1 MPWAGAPAPHEM
13 IEVVAA
19 LAPVFLVIVLG
30 HGLARATWFPEAFW
44 RSAETL
50 TYYVLLPA
58 LLLTRLA
65 AVEAAAL
72 DWAPMAAALVL
83 AVLAVAGALVALK
96 PWLGL
101 EDAAFTSVHQGA
113 IRVNVYV
120 GLTAA
125 AALYGAAGLTLA
137 AIAIAAIIP
146 LANVVS
152 VAVLSRYGD
161 ATGRR
166 GLGRRLALNPIL
178 LACAL
183 GILLNWLDLGTPAGI
198 APALDILAAAALPL
212 GLLTVGAGLDPK
224 AARHAG
230 RAVIVAATAKLIAMP
245 LIAALACR
253 LLAVEGAMAGTAILF
268 AALPVSVSSY
278 VLSRQLGGDATLMAN
293 VITIETVLA
302 AATLP
307 VIVVVFA

>member
-1 MPWAGAPAPHEM
+1 M

-30 HGLARATWFPEAFW
+30 HGLARGAWFPEAFW

-50 TYYVLLPA
+50 TYTLLLPA
-58 LLLTRLA
+58 LLLSRLA
-65 AVEAAAL
+65 GVEAAAL

-83 AVLAVAGALVALK
+83 AVLAVAGALIALK

-101 EDAAFTSVHQGA
+101 DDAAFTSVHQGA

-125 AALYGAAGLTLA
+125 AALYGPAGLTLA

-146 LANVVS
+146 LSNVLS
-152 VAVLSRYGD
+152 VAVLSRYGE

-166 GLGRRLALNPIL
+166 PLGLRLAFNPII

-183 GILLNWLDLGTPAGI
+183 GILLNWLDLGMPAGI
-198 APALDILAAAALPL
+198 GPALDILAAAALPL

-224 AARHAG
+224 
-230 RAVIVAATAKLIAMP
+230 VAATSKLVAMP
-245 LIAALACR
+245 LLAALACR

-278 VLSRQLGGDATLMAN
+278 VLSRQLGGAATLMAN

-307 VIVVVFA
+307 VFVVVFA